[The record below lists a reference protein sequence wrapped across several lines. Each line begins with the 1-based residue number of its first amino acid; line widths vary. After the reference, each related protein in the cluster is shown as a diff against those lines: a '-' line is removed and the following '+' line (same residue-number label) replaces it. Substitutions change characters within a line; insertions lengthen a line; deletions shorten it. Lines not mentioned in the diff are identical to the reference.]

1 MAADMIYI
9 SANDFTKPDILD
21 MECRICDTLSY
32 KFSIPNAFQFLER
45 FTDVA
50 IESIKE
56 LRLKKRVKWL
66 ARYGMERFHIDVK
79 SLQYC
84 PSMLA
89 AGALCAA
96 LKLTSH
102 SWTKSCAVVSGYSAK
117 QLVPEIKDQAIF
129 HQIKKA
135 IMDFDSSSH
144 KAIIDKYK
152 VPDKGG
158 VSELRKKE
166 NNTHRAR

>member
-1 MAADMIYI
+1 
-9 SANDFTKPDILD
+9 
-21 MECRICDTLSY
+21 
-32 KFSIPNAFQFLER
+32 
-45 FTDVA
+45 
-50 IESIKE
+50 
-56 LRLKKRVKWL
+56 
-66 ARYGMERFHIDVK
+66 MERFHIDVK
-79 SLQYC
+79 SLHYR

-102 SWTKSCAVVSGYSAK
+102 PWTKSCVVVSGYSAK
-117 QLVPEIKDQAIF
+117 QLVPELKDHAIF

-135 IMDFDSSSH
+135 IMDFDTTSH

-152 VPDKGG
+152 VAERGS

-166 NNTHRAR
+166 NNTSRAR

>member
-1 MAADMIYI
+1 MATDMIYI
-9 SANDFTKPDILD
+9 SANDFDKPDILD

-45 FTDVA
+45 FTNVA

-56 LRLKKRVKWL
+56 ERLKKRVKWL
-66 ARYGMERFHIDVK
+66 ALYGMERFHIDVK
-79 SLQYC
+79 SLLYR

-102 SWTKSCAVVSGYSAK
+102 PWTKSCVVVSGYSAK
-117 QLVPEIKDQAIF
+117 QLLPELRDRAIF

-135 IMDFDSSSH
+135 IMDFDSTSH

-152 VPDKGG
+152 DSDKGS

-166 NNTHRAR
+166 NTTSKAT